1 MHPAEVLEKAAVEVG
16 KGWTEG
22 AYADCHGNVCA
33 YGAIARVM
41 YGDAKYFTNHPE
53 LTGLEAA
60 MEAPDLVKVTSTL
73 RKVMAEQFATS
84 LPDDHTSWD
93 SYDLITKVND
103 NFAEQKDVV
112 ACMEK
117 AAAGLRE
124 QI

>member
-1 MHPAEVLEKAAVEVG
+1 MDAAEVLEKAAVEVG
-16 KGWTEG
+16 KGWTDEG
-22 AYADCHGNVCA
+22 QYADCHGNVCA

-41 YGDAKYFTNHPE
+41 YGDAKYFTNHSV
-53 LTGLEAA
+53 LGLEAA
-60 MEAPDLVKVTSTL
+60 VEDPELVKVTSAL
-73 RKVMAEQFATS
+73 RKVMAEQFAAC
-84 LPDDHTSWD
+84 LPDDHTNWD
-93 SYDLITKVND
+93 SYGLITEVND